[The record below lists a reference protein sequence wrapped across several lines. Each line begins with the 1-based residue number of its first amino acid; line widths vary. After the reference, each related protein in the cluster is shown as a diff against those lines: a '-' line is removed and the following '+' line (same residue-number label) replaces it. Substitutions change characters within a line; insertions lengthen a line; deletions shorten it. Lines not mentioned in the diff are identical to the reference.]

1 MHSCKIYIQC
11 NYFNHISFEYALFGN
26 TRGKIIQFWNQAS
39 DDAKRAKKIPILCMR
54 YNSMPRDEFFFI
66 VDCRLIKVLNT
77 KQLEHSL
84 TLKGKDIPTLYVFM
98 ASEVL
103 SNINYKDIHKEA
115 KLQCR
120 TLYK

>member
-1 MHSCKIYIQC
+1 MLHLLNNDIR
-11 NYFNHISFEYALFGN
+11 FEHVLLGN
-26 TRGKIIQFWNQAS
+26 KRCKIIQFWNQAS

-84 TLKGKDIPTLYVFM
+84 TLKGKGIPTLYVFM

-103 SNINYKDIHKEA
+103 KYIDYKNIHKEA
-115 KLQCR
+115 KVQCK

>member
-1 MHSCKIYIQC
+1 
-11 NYFNHISFEYALFGN
+11 
-26 TRGKIIQFWNQAS
+26 
-39 DDAKRAKKIPILCMR
+39 
-54 YNSMPRDEFFFI
+54 MPREEFFFI
-66 VDCRLIKVLNT
+66 VDCRLIKVFNT
-77 KQLEHSL
+77 NRLEHSL